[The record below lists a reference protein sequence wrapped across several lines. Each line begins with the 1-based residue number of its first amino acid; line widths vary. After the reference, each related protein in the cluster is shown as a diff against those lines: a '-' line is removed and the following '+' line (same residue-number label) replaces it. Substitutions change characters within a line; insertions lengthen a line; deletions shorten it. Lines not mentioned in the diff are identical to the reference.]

1 MKLDHIGVAVRDL
14 EQRLAPYR
22 DVLGLSG
29 IHTEEVPTE
38 QAKVGFIP
46 LGESEIELL
55 EPTSAEGVLARF
67 MDKRGEGIHHIA
79 LAVDNCQATL
89 DRLKAAGIRLVD
101 ETPRPGSRGTQ
112 VAFIHPSA
120 MGGVLIELVE
130 HPKPA

>member
-22 DVLGLSG
+22 DALGLAG
-29 IHTEEVPTE
+29 IHTEEVPSE

-46 LGESEIELL
+46 LGDTEIELL
-55 EPTSAEGVLARF
+55 EPTSADGVLARF

-79 LAVDNCQATL
+79 LAVDDCQTTL
-89 DRLKAAGIRLVD
+89 EQLKAAGVRLVD
-101 ETPRPGSRGTQ
+101 ETPRPGSRGTK

-130 HPKPA
+130 HPKG

>member
-1 MKLDHIGVAVRDL
+1 MRLDHIGVAVRDL

-29 IHTEEVPTE
+29 IYVEEVPTE
-38 QAKVGFIP
+38 QARVGFVP

-79 LAVDNCQATL
+79 LAVDDCQATL

-101 ETPRPGSRGTQ
+101 ETPRPGSRG
-112 VAFIHPSA
+112 
-120 MGGVLIELVE
+120 
-130 HPKPA
+130 

>member
-1 MKLDHIGVAVRDL
+1 VKLDHIGVAVRDL

-22 DVLGLSG
+22 DALGLSG
-29 IHTEEVPTE
+29 AHTEEVPTE
-38 QAKVGFIP
+38 QARVGFIP

-55 EPTSAEGVLARF
+55 EPTSPDGVLARY

-79 LAVDNCQATL
+79 LAVDDCQATL
-89 DRLKAAGIRLVD
+89 YRLKAAGIRLVD
-101 ETPRPGSRGTQ
+101 EAPRPGSRGTK

-130 HPKPA
+130 HPKP

>member
-1 MKLDHIGVAVRDL
+1 MRLDHIGVAVRDL

-29 IHTEEVPTE
+29 IYVEEVPTE
-38 QAKVGFIP
+38 QARVGFVP
-46 LGESEIELL
+46 LGESELELL

-79 LAVDNCQATL
+79 LAVDDCQATL

-101 ETPRPGSRGTQ
+101 ETPRPGSRGTK

-130 HPKPA
+130 HPKS

>member
-1 MKLDHIGVAVRDL
+1 MKLDHIGVAVRNL

-22 DVLGLSG
+22 DALGLAG
-29 IHTEEVPTE
+29 IHTEQVPSE

-79 LAVDNCQATL
+79 LAVDDCQGTL
-89 DRLKAAGIRLVD
+89 DQLKAAGVRLVD
-101 ETPRPGSRGTQ
+101 ETPRPGSRGTK

-130 HPKPA
+130 HPRS